1 MNETTLAHGG
11 DKIQANHRLR
21 LACIYIR
28 QSSPSQLRDNKE
40 SLRLQYQLMEK
51 AERRGWSPSNIRM
64 IDADLGTSGRS
75 SEGRLGFQEL
85 VNLVSL
91 GKVGIIFGYEVSR
104 LARNNADWYHLLN
117 LAALC
122 HTLVAD
128 NDDIYD
134 SNLPNDRLLLGL
146 KGAISEFE
154 LHSIRQRMDAGRMN
168 KIKRGEYRQ
177 PLPTGYVRLRDGTV
191 TKDPDE
197 QVRTTVQLVF
207 DKFVE
212 LGSVSKVGR
221 YLRKHQLL
229 LPRRQSGGLDH
240 GELRWRTPA
249 YSALHSMLTNPA
261 YAGAFAHGR
270 WQTQH
275 QPQQPGQKGISRIR
289 KPLEEWVHLQQ
300 NVYPAYLSWQQFIT
314 NQEQIRQNYVRFDQ
328 DRQGPQGAARTG
340 QALLQGLVWCG
351 VCGGRLNV
359 RYTQTVRYACTHLP
373 RSDKGSCLHTVA
385 AKVDD
390 LVVTAFFQAVQPA
403 QLDALALWLDQ
414 QQQEHQQLDQHWQ
427 QRRERARY
435 EAKLAE
441 KRYRTVDPENR
452 LVAATL
458 ETQWEETLRRLQET
472 GDAYEQFCCQQQTTP
487 QLSLEIQAQFHH
499 LGDHLPT
506 LWPQLLNEEK
516 KCLLRTL
523 IAQVILTPSQNHQLE
538 VKIVWVSGH
547 YSTLMG
553 QRTQPTW
560 EERPHYTSMLARI
573 HTLWQ
578 QGVDDAAIA
587 IQLNAEGFPAFYE
600 NRQLSR
606 LNVRDLRLKQGWS
619 VALAASQTPPLIDGY
634 YTLRG
639 LALACGTSHSF
650 IFTKIH
656 DGTIP
661 QQLLKRHPH
670 RNAWLIRASEELIQK
685 LQALAVSARR
695 KQPRSLRSTL

>member
-1 MNETTLAHGG
+1 MSEMQRAHG
-11 DKIQANHRLR
+11 DAKIQASHRLR

-40 SLRLQYQLMEK
+40 SLRIQYQLQDLVEK
-51 AERRGWSPSNIRM
+51 RGWAPSQIRLF
-64 IDADLGTSGRS
+64 DDDLGTSGRT

-91 GKVGIIFGYEVSR
+91 GKVGLICGYEVSR
-104 LARNNADWYHLLN
+104 FARNNADWYHLLN

-122 HTLVAD
+122 HTLVLD
-128 NDDIYD
+128 NDDVYD
-134 SNLPNDRLLLGL
+134 PNLPNDRLLLGL

-197 QVRTTVQLVF
+197 QVRTTVQMVF

-221 YLRKHQLL
+221 YLRKNQIL
-229 LPRRQSGGLDH
+229 LPRRQRGGLEH
-240 GELRWRTPA
+240 GELYWRTPE
-249 YSALHSMLTNPA
+249 YSALHAMLTNPA

-275 QPQQPGQKGISRIR
+275 QPPGQKVSRLR
-289 KPLEEWVHLQQ
+289 KPIEEWVHLQQ
-300 NVYPAYLSWQQFIT
+300 NVYPAYLTWSQFLA
-314 NQEQIRQNYVRFDQ
+314 NQETIHQNFVRFDQ
-328 DRQGPQGAARTG
+328 DRQGPQGAAREG
-340 QALLQGLVWCG
+340 KALLQGLVWWG

-359 RYTQTVRYACTHLP
+359 RYTQTVRYACNHLP

-390 LVVTAFFQAVQPA
+390 LVVAAFFQAIQPA
-403 QLDALALWLDQ
+403 QLDALALLLDQ
-414 QQQEHQQLDQHWQ
+414 QQQEHRQLDHQWQ
-427 QRRERARY
+427 QRLERTRY

-441 KRYRTVDPENR
+441 KRYRSVDPENR

-458 ETQWEETLRRLQET
+458 EAQWEETLRSLQET
-472 GDAYEQFCCQQQTTP
+472 HNAYAQFCVQPQTAP
-487 QLSLEIQAQFHH
+487 QLSPEIQQQFRH
-499 LGDHLPT
+499 LSDSLPI
-506 LWPQLLNEEK
+506 LWPQLCNEEK
-516 KCLLRTL
+516 KLVLRTL
-523 IAQVILTPSQNHQLE
+523 IAQVILTPEQNHQLA
-538 VKIVWVSGH
+538 VKVVWVSGY
-547 YSTLMG
+547 YSILTC

-560 EERPHYTSMLARI
+560 QERPQYVAMLERI
-573 HTLWQ
+573 HTFWQ
-578 QGVDDAAIA
+578 QGVDDGEIA
-587 IQLNAEGFPAFYE
+587 SQLNTEGFPAFYD

-606 LNVRDLRLKQGWS
+606 LNIRDLRLQQGWS
-619 VALAASQTPPLIDGY
+619 VALAAPHTPPLIDGH

-650 IFTKIH
+650 IFTRIH

-661 QQLLKRHPH
+661 QEPLKRHPH
-670 RNAWLIRASEELIQK
+670 RNAWLIRASDDLIQQ
-685 LQALAVSARR
+685 LQTLAASTRR
-695 KQPRSLRSTL
+695 KQPQAVRSLL

>member
-1 MNETTLAHGG
+1 MNETALTHGG
-11 DKIQANHRLR
+11 DKIQASHRLR

-40 SLRLQYQLMEK
+40 SLRLQYQLLEK
-51 AERRGWSPSNIRM
+51 AERRGWSKTNIRI
-64 IDADLGTSGRS
+64 IDDDLGTSGRS

-91 GKVGIIFGYEVSR
+91 GKVGIIVSYEVSR
-104 LARNNADWYHLLN
+104 FARNNADWYHLLN

-122 HTLVAD
+122 HTLVVD
-128 NDDIYD
+128 NDDVYD
-134 SNLPNDRLLLGL
+134 PNLPNDRLLLGL

-197 QVRTTVQLVF
+197 QVRSAVQLVF

-221 YLRKHQLL
+221 YLRKNQIL

-240 GELRWRTPA
+240 GELRWRTPEH
-249 YSALHSMLTNPA
+249 SALYAMLTNPA

-270 WQTQH
+270 WQTQ
-275 QPQQPGQKGISRIR
+275 PNPPGQTGVSRTR
-289 KPLEEWVHLQQ
+289 KPIEEWVHLQQ
-300 NVYPAYLSWQQFIT
+300 NVYPAYLTWEQFLAI
-314 NQEQIRQNYVRFDQ
+314 QEQIRQNSVQYDQ
-328 DRQGPQGAARTG
+328 YRQGPQGAAREG
-340 QALLQGLVWCG
+340 SALLQGLVWCG
-351 VCGGRLNV
+351 VCGARLNV
-359 RYTQTVRYACTHLP
+359 RYTQTVRYACNQFP
-373 RSDKGSCLHTVA
+373 RADKGSCLHTVA

-390 LVVTAFFQAVQPA
+390 LVVTAFFQAIQPA
-403 QLDALALWLDQ
+403 QLDALALCLEQ
-414 QQQEHQQLDQHWQ
+414 QQQEQQQLDRQWQ
-427 QRRERARY
+427 QRLERTRY

-441 KRYRTVDPENR
+441 KRYRSVDPENR

-458 ETQWEETLRRLQET
+458 ETQWEETLRHLQET
-472 GDAYEQFCCQQQTTP
+472 RDAYEQFCCHQQTAP
-487 QLSLEIQAQFHH
+487 HLSPELQEQFHH
-499 LGDHLPT
+499 LGATLPT
-506 LWPQLLNEEK
+506 LWPQLANEEK
-516 KCLLRTL
+516 KLLLRTL
-523 IAQVILTPSQNHQLE
+523 ILQVILTPAQNHYLE

-547 YSTLMG
+547 YSTFTC

-560 EERPHYTSMLARI
+560 EERPQYPALLARI

-578 QGVDDAAIA
+578 QGIDDAAIA
-587 IQLNAEGFPAFYE
+587 TQLNAEGFPAFYDQ
-600 NRQLSR
+600 RQLSR
-606 LNVRDLRLKQGWS
+606 LNVRNLRLKQGWS
-619 VALAASQTPPLIDGY
+619 VALAAPQTPPLIDGH

-650 IFTKIH
+650 ILTRIH

-661 QQLLKRHPH
+661 PELLKRHPH
-670 RNAWLIRASEELIQK
+670 RQAWLIRAADDLIP
-685 LQALAVSARR
+685 LVQASRQRLS
-695 KQPRSLRSTL
+695 QPTRSLSQIP